1 MDKTKILIV
10 DDNKS
15 VTNICR
21 RLLEFAG
28 PFTGYGNL
36 VIVGHGDRSYS
47 LYGHLNSVTVTKGQ
61 RIGAQTPLG
70 TSGRNPS
77 GTPALYFELRID
89 GAPVDPLQWLKR
101 Q

>member
-1 MDKTKILIV
+1 MEFATPEGQ
-10 DDNKS
+10 S
-15 VTNICR
+15 VR
-21 RLLEFAG
+21 AVHEGSVEFAG

-36 VIVGHGDRSYS
+36 VIVDHGDRSYS
-47 LYGHLNSVTVTKGQ
+47 LYGHLDSVTVTKGQ
-61 RIGAQTPLG
+61 RIDAQTPLG